1 MSSVAT
7 FNYQARDETGRMVKG
22 SLEAETR
29 VVLADRLRKM
39 GYLVTQMEEVQ
50 AGAPALPELSWGR
63 AISEEQL
70 LLTCIQLANL
80 VEAGLPLVSAL
91 NTLSSQSSSAALQKA
106 LEEVARDIEGGASF
120 SKALERQPRIF
131 PELMVNMV
139 GVGESS
145 GKLDTVL
152 MRFSAL
158 MEKDVALKKT
168 VQSALTYPAF
178 LLMVSLGLTL
188 FMVTFV
194 IPQFAVLFT
203 KAGIQL
209 PAPTL
214 LLASV
219 GGAFRRH
226 GLFLLMAAATAL
238 FASAMMVRIPSVRRW
253 LDRVLWNAPGIG
265 PLLQLS
271 LISRFSRN
279 LATLVASGVPILS
292 ALDAAKKVVTNE
304 VIVQEVARVRFAVER
319 GERMA
324 ATLSVGKVFRADV
337 VQMIHVGEE
346 TGRLDG
352 MLGKVAD
359 YYDLR
364 VEFAVKQMTAL
375 LEPVLLVGLGAIVA
389 CMIASLLLPM
399 FDMVKVLQKGGIR

>member
-1 MSSVAT
+1 MSGVAT
-7 FNYQARDETGRMVKG
+7 FHYQARDETGKRVKG

-29 VVLADRLRKM
+29 VALADRLRKM
-39 GYLVTQMEEVQ
+39 GYLVTQMEEVK
-50 AGAPALPELSWGR
+50 AGPTALSDLRWGR

-91 NTLSSQSSSAALQKA
+91 NTLSSQASSVSLKKA
-106 LEEVARDIEGGASF
+106 LEAVAREIEGGSRF
-120 SKALERQPRIF
+120 SQALERQPKIF
-131 PELMVNMV
+131 PELMISMVN
-139 GVGESS
+139 VGESS

-152 MRFSAL
+152 MRFAAL
-158 MEKDVALKKT
+158 LEKDAALKRA

-178 LLMVSLGLTL
+178 LLTVSLGLML

-194 IPQFAVLFT
+194 VPQFAELFT
-203 KAGIQL
+203 KAGLRL

-219 GGAFRRH
+219 GGAIRAQA
-226 GLFLLMAAATAL
+226 LLLLMAAAGML
-238 FASAMMVRIPSVRRW
+238 FGSAMIVRIPSVRRR
-253 LDRVLWNAPGIG
+253 LDGVLWSTPGIG

-279 LATLVASGVPILS
+279 LATLVASGVSILP

-304 VIVQEVARVRFAVER
+304 VVVQEVARVRSAVER

-324 ATLSVGKVFRADV
+324 ATLSVGKVFHPDA
-337 VQMIHVGEE
+337 VQMIRVGEE

-352 MLGKVAD
+352 MLDKVAD
-359 YYDLR
+359 TYDLR
-364 VEFAVKQMTAL
+364 VGFAVKQMTAL
-375 LEPVLLVGLGAIVA
+375 LEPVLLLCLGAMVA
-389 CMIASLLLPM
+389 LMIASLLLPM
-399 FDMVKVLQKGGIR
+399 FDMVKVFQRGGLR